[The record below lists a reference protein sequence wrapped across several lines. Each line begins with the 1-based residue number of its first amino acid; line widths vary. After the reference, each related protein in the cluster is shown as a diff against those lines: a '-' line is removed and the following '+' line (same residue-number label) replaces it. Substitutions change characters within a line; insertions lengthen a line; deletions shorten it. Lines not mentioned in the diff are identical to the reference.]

1 MLATS
6 FFMSMALAY
15 SSRGMKVYFSLPH
28 RRLSSAARGV
38 LGALSGG
45 HLHYIQIARYCRHC
59 VVSGS
64 SALIVAAIYCT
75 KL

>member
-15 SSRGMKVYFSLPH
+15 SSRGMKVSFPLPLPLPH
-28 RRLSSAARGV
+28 RCLSSAARGV
-38 LGALSGG
+38 LGAA
-45 HLHYIQIARYCRHC
+45 HLHYIQIARYCYHC

-64 SALIVAAIYCT
+64 TALIVAAIY
-75 KL
+75 

>member
-15 SSRGMKVYFSLPH
+15 SSRVMEVSFPLPH

-38 LGALSGG
+38 LGAA
-45 HLHYIQIARYCRHC
+45 HLHYIQIARYCCHC

-64 SALIVAAIYCT
+64 TALIVAAIY
-75 KL
+75 

>member
-15 SSRGMKVYFSLPH
+15 SSRGMKVSFPLPLPL
-28 RRLSSAARGV
+28 RCLSSAARGV
-38 LGALSGG
+38 LGAA
-45 HLHYIQIARYCRHC
+45 HLHYIQIARYCCHC

-64 SALIVAAIYCT
+64 TALIVAAIY
-75 KL
+75 

>member
-15 SSRGMKVYFSLPH
+15 SSRGMKVSFPLPLPLPLPH
-28 RRLSSAARGV
+28 RCLSSAARGV
-38 LGALSGG
+38 LGAA
-45 HLHYIQIARYCRHC
+45 HLHYIQIARYCCHC

-64 SALIVAAIYCT
+64 TALIVAAIY
-75 KL
+75 

>member
-15 SSRGMKVYFSLPH
+15 SSRGMKVSFPLPLPH
-28 RRLSSAARGV
+28 RCLSSAARGV
-38 LGALSGG
+38 LGAA
-45 HLHYIQIARYCRHC
+45 HLHYIQIARYCCHC

-64 SALIVAAIYCT
+64 TALIVAAIY
-75 KL
+75 

>member
-15 SSRGMKVYFSLPH
+15 SSRGMKVYFPLPLPH
-28 RRLSSAARGV
+28 RCLSSAARGV
-38 LGALSGG
+38 LGAA
-45 HLHYIQIARYCRHC
+45 HLHYIQIARYCCHC

-64 SALIVAAIYCT
+64 TALIVAAIY
-75 KL
+75 